1 MQKKTKE
8 KTKPQESNIQEN
20 IEIRVQ
26 KADIEAK
33 TIYDFKRLECG
44 TSSMLPMN
52 IEEEKE
58 TLLIKFDMEGISSF
72 TELQKADKLQ
82 KLEILL
88 QVAELEQDYMQF
100 EFQLS
105 PDNLYYD
112 TLKRVKVKFRDIAIG
127 LQEERKKQFLKFYQ
141 ALIGY
146 MMEGSRPYEDYLS
159 GGKEIL
165 KEQKEVVELLSCE
178 TLEEEKVLLIA
189 LYEDSKKKEEFFTQK
204 VDKKKYKRLN
214 IYGIVSSVLL
224 MILLVAVSYGY
235 FWRIPHQDKIAVAN
249 DAYLQKDY
257 IMVIDSLKDFE
268 IEEMERAQKYIL
280 ATAYIQGESVDSFS
294 TKDKEIILSKIN
306 YQSNE
311 SIFDYWIH
319 LGRMEVKEAE
329 NLALQ
334 MSDDQLLLYA
344 YLQEL
349 SQIEDNREMTGE
361 EKSSKKQDLMKKIEE
376 LADKLSISYGSEQET
391 DTNSNMEMNVET
403 DAGISEETGMGTDTK
418 VETRTEE

>member
-1 MQKKTKE
+1 MQKK
-8 KTKPQESNIQEN
+8 QQVNLRESDIQEN
-20 IEIRVQ
+20 MEIRVQ
-26 KADIEAK
+26 RADMEAK
-33 TIYDFKRLECG
+33 TIYDFKRLEHG
-44 TSSMLPMN
+44 TISMLPMT

-58 TLLIKFDMEGISSF
+58 TLLLCFDMEGMHSI
-72 TELQKADKLQ
+72 TEVQKMEKLQ
-82 KLEILL
+82 KLEIIL
-88 QVAELEQDYMQF
+88 QVAELEKDYMWF

-112 TLKRVKVKFRDIAIG
+112 RLNRVKIKFRDITIG
-127 LQEERKKQFLKFYQ
+127 LQKDRKKQFLKLYQ

-146 MMEGSRPYEDYLS
+146 IMDGSRPYEDYLS

-165 KEQKEVVELLSCE
+165 KDQKEVVTLLSAE
-178 TLEEEKVLLIA
+178 TMEEEISLLQT
-189 LYEDSKKKEEFFTQK
+189 LYENYKKEETIFKIK
-204 VDKKKYKRLN
+204 VDKKKYKKLS

-224 MILLVAVSYGY
+224 VVLFSAVVYGY
-235 FWRIPHQDKIAVAN
+235 FWRIPRQDKITVAN

-257 IMVIDSLKDFE
+257 IRVIDSLKDFE
-268 IEEMERAQKYIL
+268 IGQMERAQKYIL

-294 TKDKEIILSKIN
+294 TKDKEVILSKIN

-349 SQIEDNREMTGE
+349 SQIEDNQEMSGE
-361 EKSSKKQDLMKKIEE
+361 EKSSKKQDLMKKVEE
-376 LADKLSISYGSEQET
+376 LADKLHISYR
-391 DTNSNMEMNVET
+391 ET
-403 DAGISEETGMGTDTK
+403 DAEMN
-418 VETRTEE
+418 TEINVNAD

>member
-1 MQKKTKE
+1 MQKKQQTKL
-8 KTKPQESNIQEN
+8 QEPNLQEN
-20 IEIRVQ
+20 LEIRVQ
-26 KADIEAK
+26 KADMEAK

-44 TSSMLPMN
+44 TSSMLPMT

-58 TLLIKFDMEGISSF
+58 TLLIRFNMDGMHSITEVQKME
-72 TELQKADKLQ
+72 KLQ

-88 QVAELEQDYMQF
+88 QAAELEKDYMQF
-100 EFQLS
+100 KFQLN

-127 LQEERKKQFLKFYQ
+127 LQEERKKQFLKLYQ

-146 MMEGSRPYEDYLS
+146 IMEGSRPYEDYLS

-165 KEQKEVVELLSCE
+165 KGQKEIVELLSVE
-178 TLEEEKVLLIA
+178 TLEEENTLLKA
-189 LYEDSKKKEEFFTQK
+189 LYHNYKKKEELFTQK

-214 IYGIVSSVLL
+214 IYGIVISVLL
-224 MILLVAVSYGY
+224 AILLVAVSYGY
-235 FWRIPHQDKIAVAN
+235 FWRIPQQDKIVEAN

-268 IEEMERAQKYIL
+268 IEQMGRAQKYIL

-294 TKDKEIILSKIN
+294 TKDKEVILSKIN

-349 SQIEDNREMTGE
+349 SQIEDNQEMVGE
-361 EKSSKKQDLMKKIEE
+361 EKSSKKQDLMEKVEE
-376 LADKLSISYGSEQET
+376 LADKLHISYSAEQEEKI
-391 DTNSNMEMNVET
+391 EMGTETNVET
-403 DAGISEETGMGTDTK
+403 NEGTSTE
-418 VETRTEE
+418 VEQE